1 MRFLTLAT
9 IVAAGAC
16 FCGRANGSI
25 VYNYV
30 TNGSTFSAS
39 PGGTTSVNVY
49 LQETVT
55 GTDTSLL
62 VSDNGLRGAGFSVT
76 ETGALAT
83 IIAINDQTGTGG
95 NFAGG
100 TPAKTFG
107 NPSKLLENSVSA
119 SGPTGTLVSA
129 GVRQVLLGSLS
140 ITVPVTPNT
149 SAPFSL
155 FRYSNSSGNTTT
167 VTHLYDLDF
176 PGTPPPTYTAGPAA
190 NFTVSSTPEPASM
203 AFVGLTSVGLLARRR
218 AKPAR

>member
-76 ETGALAT
+76 ETVLSQRSSRSTTRLERAVTSRVVRPLRRL
-83 IIAINDQTGTGG
+83 GTR
-95 NFAGG
+95 
-100 TPAKTFG
+100 
-107 NPSKLLENSVSA
+107 A
-119 SGPTGTLVSA
+119 SC
-129 GVRQVLLGSLS
+129 
-140 ITVPVTPNT
+140 
-149 SAPFSL
+149 
-155 FRYSNSSGNTTT
+155 
-167 VTHLYDLDF
+167 
-176 PGTPPPTYTAGPAA
+176 
-190 NFTVSSTPEPASM
+190 
-203 AFVGLTSVGLLARRR
+203 
-218 AKPAR
+218 